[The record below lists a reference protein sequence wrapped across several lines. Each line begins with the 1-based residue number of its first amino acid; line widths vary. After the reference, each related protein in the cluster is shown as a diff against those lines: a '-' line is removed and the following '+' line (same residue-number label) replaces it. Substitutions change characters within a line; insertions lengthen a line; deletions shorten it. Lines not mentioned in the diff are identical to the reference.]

1 MVDAA
6 ALLSVQHALI
16 AATAVMSVGMCGVA
30 VFYLIIQSFT
40 GR

>member
-16 AATAVMSVGMCGVA
+16 AATAVMSVGMCA